1 MARQVALGSDRGSRR
16 PNPAQGTK
24 RKEKGP
30 AHTAGHIRAPREH
43 QVFITGIP
51 MKQLQEKNPHIG
63 ENTTNKA
70 THTDLGLGLPP
81 RHALGGVR
89 ATARGASPLPQ
100 GPDHLELGLAAWGLA
115 GVGGALARSQGAAEG
130 GRSPRQRPRPCTA
143 AKLSQAESRPSP
155 QPAGPP
161 LQSAWG
167 KLSLPVDRGLSGMRC
182 DCARHA
188 LIISG

>member
-16 PNPAQGTK
+16 PNPAQGKK

-81 RHALGGVR
+81 AMRWEGSGPQPGGPLLCPRGQTIWSLAWRPGGSRGWGELWPGRREQRRAGGPHASAPGPAQPPNLVR
-89 ATARGASPLPQ
+89 RSRVRPPSPRGRLSRARGVS
-100 GPDHLELGLAAWGLA
+100 
-115 GVGGALARSQGAAEG
+115 
-130 GRSPRQRPRPCTA
+130 
-143 AKLSQAESRPSP
+143 
-155 QPAGPP
+155 
-161 LQSAWG
+161 
-167 KLSLPVDRGLSGMRC
+167 
-182 DCARHA
+182 
-188 LIISG
+188 